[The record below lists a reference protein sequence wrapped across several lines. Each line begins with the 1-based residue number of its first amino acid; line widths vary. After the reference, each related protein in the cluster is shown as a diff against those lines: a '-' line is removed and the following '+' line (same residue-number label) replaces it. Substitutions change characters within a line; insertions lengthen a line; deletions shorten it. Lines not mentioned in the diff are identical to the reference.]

1 MNKLKQLSRAQ
12 SAQGYLIAFC
22 VLFTLAINA
31 SLQAQD
37 AGGGFNLAVKHTGIG
52 FGNSKKF
59 NGIRLNYRDR
69 DLQWVNGIN
78 ATIWTPYNMEQQGG
92 GSGNVYGV
100 ALGVPLT
107 GVRNVRGIALGVGVG
122 AVESM
127 YGLNVGV
134 LGAGAG
140 RNVGGI
146 ANIGGL
152 GLGAGHNVSGLLNVG
167 GLGLGAG
174 HNLTGINIGGLAAG
188 AGNKVRGINIGGL
201 AVGAGEEVTGINVA
215 GVAVGSGK
223 TVRGVNFGGLAVGAG
238 KNLYGVS
245 ASVIAVASGNKTA
258 GINVAG
264 VTVAAGSKVYGLNF
278 AGVAIGAGD
287 EIKGVNVA
295 GVAVGARK
303 ISGLSAALVVG
314 GKYVN
319 GIHVAPAYLHVVEG
333 GTMKGLAISAFNHI
347 KGTQKGVSIGIF
359 NYARKLKGFQFGLL
373 NYVKDNPLLLR
384 LMPIMNFSFKD

>member
-1 MNKLKQLSRAQ
+1 MNKLKQLNRAQ
-12 SAQGYLIAFC
+12 IAKQYLIAFFF
-22 VLFTLAINA
+22 LFALATP
-31 SLQAQD
+31 SLWAQD
-37 AGGGFNLAVKHTGIG
+37 AGGGFNLAIKHTGIG

-59 NGIRLNYRDR
+59 NGIRLNYRDYN
-69 DLQWVNGIN
+69 LQRVNGIN
-78 ATIWTPYNMEQQGG
+78 ATIWTPYGLEDGDSTGDVN
-92 GSGNVYGV
+92 GV

-107 GVRNVRGIALGVGVG
+107 AARNIRGIALGVGVG
-122 AVESM
+122 AGESM
-127 YGLNVGV
+127 YGLNVGI

-146 ANIGGL
+146 VNIGGL
-152 GLGAGHNVSGLLNVG
+152 GLGAGYNVSGLLNVG

-174 HNLTGINIGGLAAG
+174 NHLTGINIGGLAAG
-188 AGNKVRGINIGGL
+188 AGKKMRGINLGGI
-201 AVGAGEEVTGINVA
+201 AVGAGKEVTGVNLA
-215 GVAVGSGK
+215 GVAVGSGGSI
-223 TVRGVNFGGLAVGAG
+223 RGINVGGLAVGAN
-238 KNLYGVS
+238 KNVYGISGSLV
-245 ASVIAVASGNKTA
+245 AVASGNKTA

-264 VTVAAGSKVYGLNF
+264 VAVAAGRQVYGLNV

-287 EIKGVNVA
+287 EIKGINMA
-295 GVAVGARK
+295 GVAIGARK

-319 GIHVAPAYLHVVEG
+319 GIQIAPAYMHVIET
-333 GTMKGLAISAFNHI
+333 GTMKGLAVSAFNHI
-347 KGTQKGVSIGIF
+347 KGTQKGVTIGIF

>member
-1 MNKLKQLSRAQ
+1 MNELKQLNRATT
-12 SAQGYLIAFC
+12 AKHYLITFFF
-22 VLFTLAINA
+22 LFALAI
-31 SLQAQD
+31 SPLWAQD
-37 AGGGFNLAVKHTGIG
+37 AGGGFNLAIKHTGIG

-59 NGIRLNYRDR
+59 NGIRLNYRDHN
-69 DLQWVNGIN
+69 LQWVNGIN
-78 ATIWTPYNMEQQGG
+78 ATLWTPYDMEHGG
-92 GSGNVYGV
+92 GSGNVNGIS
-100 ALGVPLT
+100 LGVPLT

-127 YGLNVGV
+127 YGLNVGI

-146 ANIGGL
+146 VNIGGL

-167 GLGLGAG
+167 GLGMGAG
-174 HNLTGINIGGLAAG
+174 NNLTGINIGGLAAG
-188 AGNKVRGINIGGL
+188 AGKKMRGINLAGIAIGAGKEVTGLNMAGIAVGSGGSVRGINVGGL
-201 AVGAGEEVTGINVA
+201 AVGAGESVYGIS
-215 GVAVGSGK
+215 GS
-223 TVRGVNFGGLAVGAG
+223 L
-238 KNLYGVS
+238 
-245 ASVIAVASGNKTA
+245 IAVASGNKTV

-264 VTVAAGSKVYGLNF
+264 VAVAAGSKVYGLNV

-287 EIKGVNVA
+287 EVKGINMA
-295 GVAVGARK
+295 GVAIGARK
-303 ISGLSAALVVG
+303 ITGLSAALVVG

-319 GIHVAPAYLHVVEG
+319 GVQIAPAYMHVVEA
-333 GTMKGLAISAFNHI
+333 GTMKGLAVSAFNHI
-347 KGTQKGVSIGIF
+347 KGTQKGVTIGIF